1 MRQDRWEEIEEARRL
16 LSLPSEVTRREI
28 REAYREKC
36 RAMHPDSNP
45 ESARAADM
53 ARINRAY
60 RILMD
65 LADNYTIRLVRTE
78 DGMTDEEWW
87 MDHFGH
93 DPLWTSGA

>member
-1 MRQDRWEEIEEARRL
+1 MRQDRWKEIEEARRL
-16 LSLPSEVTRREI
+16 FSLPPEVTRREI

-36 RAMHPDSNP
+36 REMHPDSNP
-45 ESARAADM
+45 ESDRATDM